1 VFEWLLDSPGTPV
14 TLTERPSATGPPGP
28 PPSDGSARVIRIAR
42 RGSSIE
48 RLHDRGAVRGADP
61 QTFDALLPDDAQAVL
76 VGHVRFG
83 GGWIGQLVLVD
94 PQADTGGRARRWL
107 ASALPQV
114 ALALHNV
121 YLLGHLRS
129 RATAMERSRIAREL
143 HDGVIQS
150 LVGLEM
156 RVDVLRRRVEPGDV
170 PQELAEIQA
179 RLREEVLN
187 VRELMNQVRPVA
199 AGTDDLPA
207 LLASIAD
214 RFRRDCGIET
224 HFVCTL
230 PRVRLTPHRVREI
243 VRIVQEALVNI
254 RKHSGARTVVLRLD
268 QAGDRCVLTIDDDG
282 RGFEFTGRQTLD
294 ELDASRRGPLVIKE
308 RVRLAGGT
316 LLVDSAPGRG
326 SRLEISIPRNAA

>member
-1 VFEWLLDSPGTPV
+1 
-14 TLTERPSATGPPGP
+14 
-28 PPSDGSARVIRIAR
+28 
-42 RGSSIE
+42 
-48 RLHDRGAVRGADP
+48 
-61 QTFDALLPDDAQAVL
+61 
-76 VGHVRFG
+76 
-83 GGWIGQLVLVD
+83 
-94 PQADTGGRARRWL
+94 
-107 ASALPQV
+107 
-114 ALALHNV
+114 
-121 YLLGHLRS
+121 
-129 RATAMERSRIAREL
+129 
-143 HDGVIQS
+143 
-150 LVGLEM
+150 M
-156 RVDVLRRRVEPGDV
+156 RVDVLRRRLDNGDV
-170 PQELAEIQA
+170 QQELTEIQA

-187 VRELMNQVRPVA
+187 VRELMNQVRPVV
-199 AGTDDLPA
+199 AGTDDLPS

-316 LLVDSAPGRG
+316 LLVDSTPGRG

>member
-1 VFEWLLDSPGTPV
+1 V
-14 TLTERPSATGPPGP
+14 
-28 PPSDGSARVIRIAR
+28 
-42 RGSSIE
+42 
-48 RLHDRGAVRGADP
+48 AV
-61 QTFDALLPDDAQAVL
+61 
-76 VGHVRFG
+76 
-83 GGWIGQLVLVD
+83 
-94 PQADTGGRARRWL
+94 
-107 ASALPQV
+107 
-114 ALALHNV
+114 ALHNL

-156 RVDVLRRRVEPGDV
+156 RVDVLRRSREEGDLRS
-170 PQELAEIQA
+170 ELADIQA

-187 VRELMNQVRPVA
+187 VRDLMNQVRPVV

-214 RFRRDCGIET
+214 RFRRDCGIDT

-230 PRVRLTPHRVREI
+230 PRVRLAPQRVREI

-254 RKHSGARTVVLRLD
+254 RKHSGAGTVVLRLD
-268 QAGDRCVLTIDDDG
+268 QSGDRCVLTIDDDG
-282 RGFEFTGRQTLD
+282 RGFDFAGRQTLD
-294 ELDASRRGPLVIKE
+294 DLDTARRGPVVIKE

-316 LLVDSAPGRG
+316 MLVDSAPGHG
-326 SRLEISIPRNAA
+326 SRLEISIPRSAA